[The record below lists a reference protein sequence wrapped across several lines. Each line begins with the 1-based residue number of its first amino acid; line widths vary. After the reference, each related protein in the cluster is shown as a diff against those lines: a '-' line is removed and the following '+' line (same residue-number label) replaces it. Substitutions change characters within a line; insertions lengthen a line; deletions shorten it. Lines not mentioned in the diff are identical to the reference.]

1 MIVEFLLKSEFEKK
15 IDKINE
21 TFNTWANKYIGDGV
35 TAMFIVI
42 GLIVLSILIIRK
54 VANR

>member
-21 TFNTWANKYIGDGV
+21 TFNTWTNKYIGDGV